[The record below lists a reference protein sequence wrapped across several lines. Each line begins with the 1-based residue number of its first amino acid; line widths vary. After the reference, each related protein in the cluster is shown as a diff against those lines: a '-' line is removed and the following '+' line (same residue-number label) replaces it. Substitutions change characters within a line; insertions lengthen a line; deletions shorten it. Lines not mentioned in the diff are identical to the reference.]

1 MSQHFPGVSFPS
13 DKGVTVTRG
22 IKSITIPDGVN
33 VAPVI
38 GTITILGGV
47 SQCKANCER

>member
-1 MSQHFPGVSFPS
+1 MVLSPAEN
-13 DKGVTVTRG
+13 VTALAPITRG

-33 VAPVI
+33 VVPVI

-47 SQCKANCER
+47 FPCIATCER